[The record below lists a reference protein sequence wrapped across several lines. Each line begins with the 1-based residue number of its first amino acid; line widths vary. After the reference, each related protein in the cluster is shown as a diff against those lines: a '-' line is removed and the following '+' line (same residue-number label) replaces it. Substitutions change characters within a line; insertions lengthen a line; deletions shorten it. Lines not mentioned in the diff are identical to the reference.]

1 MKRWGT
7 AAAVAVVA
15 RVEDEG
21 EIEVSKFASE
31 VSKFESEPV
40 LAVSTVGRVVGGRE
54 VADGRLEQFSNFPG
68 RQLSQNCFAFT
79 QAQPL
84 QDPDL
89 LHLQHPI
96 YP

>member
-7 AAAVAVVA
+7 AAVAVVA

-21 EIEVSKFASE
+21 EIEVSKF
-31 VSKFESEPV
+31 ESEPV
-40 LAVSTVGRVVGGRE
+40 PAVSTVGRVVGGRE
-54 VADGRLEQFSNFPG
+54 AADGRFEQFPNFPG

-96 YP
+96 YSTP